1 MGLQSPS
8 TIFRMHFATVP
19 SIGLHSTCYCVNTVS
34 TTSDVVC
41 NFRWIFE
48 MSEYGAEMSG
58 ALWYELEIG
67 NVNRM
72 SKK

>member
-8 TIFRMHFATVP
+8 TILRMHFATVP
-19 SIGLHSTCYCVNTVS
+19 SIGLHSICYCVNIVP

-48 MSEYGAEMSG
+48 MSEYGAEMSV
-58 ALWYELEIG
+58 ALWYELKIG